1 MELKDLTNWSGTIE
15 EFARKVADLSVRL
28 GLENEGEP
36 TIRLIR
42 DYLQRGIL
50 GPTAKSGRE
59 IIFGYDNLMRH
70 LAARVLLRDGWPR
83 TKISEHFDTSSREE
97 LEALVPGLTNAAIA
111 ALQRV
116 KHESTNAKTET
127 TTRFSQHAARVSSIH
142 GEMREAMR
150 RLGLPPNSVA
160 TEQLTLIAL
169 APWCQ
174 VLVQSDR
181 LSHITIE
188 EAEDIGRGLTACL
201 LDVVLKRR
209 GKND

>member
-1 MELKDLTNWSGTIE
+1 MELKDLSDWSGTIE
-15 EFARKVADLSVRL
+15 EFARKVAEVSVRI
-28 GLENEGEP
+28 GLQNEGEP

-50 GPTAKSGRE
+50 GPTTKSGRE
-59 IIFGYDNLMRH
+59 IVFGYDNLMRH
-70 LAARVLLRDGWPR
+70 LAARVLLRDGWPL
-83 TKISEHFDTSSREE
+83 TKISQHFDTSSREE
-97 LEALVPGLTNAAIA
+97 LEALVPGLTNTAIA
-111 ALQRV
+111 ALHRI
-116 KHESTNAKTET
+116 KHESASASSEP
-127 TTRFSQHAARVSSIH
+127 TTRLSHRAARVSSIH
-142 GEMREAMR
+142 SEMREAMR

-174 VLVQSDR
+174 VLIQSDR

-188 EAEDIGRGLTACL
+188 EAEDIGRGLTAGL
-201 LDVVLKRR
+201 LNIVIKRR